1 MMKLLALPP
10 SLILLALSYLAECE
24 GAGHG
29 NAPPPLRQKR
39 NVTQPT
45 ATTGS
50 GSDSAYNIT
59 SGSGAA
65 YATACAKLH
74 NEYNAAE
81 SSWDAIHNSLDI
93 TTRPLGGQSFAR
105 VTYYENATTLCD
117 GHPRVTYSPAKSLSE
132 VWETLTAPITGYTT
146 VTQTYGR
153 VFSSPT
159 PVCSINPKDC
169 DGLWSDYS
177 KSVAA
182 AATITS
188 APPIPTPFCAN
199 QSAIAAYSS
208 ATADL
213 YGCGACTI
221 YGFGVEL
228 VYFPPK
234 NTSRDFCATTPTATL
249 TSYGPGAVI
258 TAYAGKSFGANSSAL
273 ATTNGPRTAVVGGHT
288 FTTGTA
294 YISISTVYA
303 VDRCSSTFGPVVTD
317 AILAMPPE
325 SVLSLRYSQD
335 KYQRLQTTDTIK
347 GYPVDYAD
355 FQQPIPYSAW
365 IGQNICNYP
374 GDDVNCGVIY
384 ENDFKP
390 QLAIPPEITSLS
402 PDFKNCQLWYNG
414 LWDPP
419 LALTEVDSAA
429 GPTLPGGH
437 QSPQSTAT
445 AQPSQA
451 PALPPS
457 PPTAVPN
464 ALPSSAGHANPGYGG
479 PTLPHVAGPTP
490 TGYEPGA
497 PNGNQP
503 AASGVP
509 AGVPSSGG
517 NGNNGGSPN
526 QGAGGNGNGGS
537 GSNGNSGSSPNQGA
551 GGNGNSGG
559 SSNQGAGGNGNSG
572 TGSTGS
578 TGSNGGSSNQG
589 TGSNGNSGGS
599 ANQGT
604 GQGSSGTQ
612 YVPSGEPWTTEVS
625 IGGNQYPAKGDDTH
639 AVIGTHTILA
649 NGPAQTLADGTVFS
663 YGDAGLTYHVL
674 TTVVFDAPAGATGTP
689 GLNDAGGNDLGVN
702 PTRTGDIDIATMTIN
717 GEVETIVQQQDG
729 GPVVIN
735 GIHTLV
741 PGGEPLT
748 YSNGEYISIA
758 KDGSGIV
765 VAYNGTLGAKP
776 TSTGGD
782 GSVSG
787 AIRSGLGYGSNDAST
802 TSESTSA
809 TETGAA
815 SASPT
820 SSASALVSFE
830 AFNVVAVILTL
841 MIAVAA

>member
-1 MMKLLALPP
+1 MVKLLALPP

-24 GAGHG
+24 G

-39 NVTQPT
+39 NDTQPT
-45 ATTGS
+45 ATMGSGS

-59 SGSGAA
+59 SGTGPA

-74 NEYNAAE
+74 NDYNAAE
-81 SSWDAIHNSLDI
+81 SSWNAVHNSLDI
-93 TTRPLGGQSFAR
+93 STRPLGGESYAR

-132 VWETLTAPITGYTT
+132 VWNTVTAPITGYTT
-146 VTQTYGR
+146 LTQTFGR
-153 VFSSPT
+153 VFSAPT

-182 AATITS
+182 AATVTS
-188 APPIPTPFCAN
+188 APPIPTPYCAN

-208 ATADL
+208 ATASI

-221 YGFGVEL
+221 YGYGVEL
-228 VYFPPK
+228 VYFPVPT
-234 NTSRDFCATTPTATL
+234 NVSRDFCATTPTAAL

-258 TAYAGKSFGANSSAL
+258 TAYAGKSFGANASAP

-288 FTTGTA
+288 FTSGTA
-294 YISISTVYA
+294 YISISSVYA
-303 VDRCSSTFGPVVTD
+303 VDRCSSTFGSVVTD
-317 AILAMPPE
+317 AILAMPSE

-374 GDDVNCGVIY
+374 GDDINCGVIY
-384 ENDFKP
+384 ENNFKP

-402 PDFKNCQLWYNG
+402 PDFKDCQLWYNG

-429 GPTLPGGH
+429 APTLPGGH

-445 AQPSQA
+445 AQPSQT
-451 PALPPS
+451 PSLPS
-457 PPTAVPN
+457 SRPTAVPN
-464 ALPSSAGHANPGYGG
+464 ALPSSTEDANPGYG
-479 PTLPHVAGPTP
+479 PTLPNVAGPTP

-497 PNGNQP
+497 PNENQP
-503 AASGVP
+503 AASD
-509 AGVPSSGG
+509 VPSSGG

-526 QGAGGNGNGGS
+526 QGTGGNGNSGS
-537 GSNGNSGSSPNQGA
+537 GSNGNSGGSP
-551 GGNGNSGG
+551 
-559 SSNQGAGGNGNSG
+559 
-572 TGSTGS
+572 
-578 TGSNGGSSNQG
+578 
-589 TGSNGNSGGS
+589 
-599 ANQGT
+599 NQGT

-612 YVPSGEPWTTEVS
+612 YGPSGEPWTTEVS
-625 IGGNQYPAKGDDTH
+625 INGNQYPAKGDDTH
-639 AVIGTHTILA
+639 AVIGTHTIPL

-674 TTVVFDAPAGATGTP
+674 TTVVFDAPATATGTS
-689 GLNDAGGNDLGVN
+689 GLNDAGGNGLGVN
-702 PTRTGDIDIATMTIN
+702 PTRTGDIDIATITIN

-729 GPVVIN
+729 GAVVID

-741 PGGEPLT
+741 PGGKPLT

-758 KDGSGIV
+758 KEGSGIV

-776 TSTGGD
+776 TSTSGD

-802 TSESTSA
+802 TSDSTSM

-820 SSASALVSFE
+820 SSAPALVSFE
-830 AFNVVAVILTL
+830 AFNVMAVILTL